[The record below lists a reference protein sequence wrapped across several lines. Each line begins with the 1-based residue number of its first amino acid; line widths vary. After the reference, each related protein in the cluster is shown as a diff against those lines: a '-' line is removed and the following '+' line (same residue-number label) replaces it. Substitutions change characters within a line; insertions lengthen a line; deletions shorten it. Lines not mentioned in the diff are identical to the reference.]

1 MIAIV
6 FTGYACQACHV
17 VSYILNMHSFCNYAS
32 VELGQNIERENGP
45 GKVCSKYDR
54 IIGFHI
60 VHGVHID
67 CKAWHIR
74 EYPFLLAK

>member
-1 MIAIV
+1 MSSH
-6 FTGYACQACHV
+6 HV
-17 VSYILNMHSFCNYAS
+17 VLYTLNMYSFCNYAS
-32 VELGQNIERENGP
+32 VELGQNIEKGNRP
-45 GKVCSKYDR
+45 GKVRSKYER

-74 EYPFLLAK
+74 ESPSLLAK